1 MLVAA
6 QARGNT
12 AFVHGEYIVGVDIPA
27 HVVQYNGVVQVDD
40 SEPLAWFQGAATV
53 TLGEDWM
60 FEDGNYG
67 ALFASTIDQH
77 LAPSNHKECM
87 ILVYCCMRWSMMRT
101 CFHTLPYVK

>member
-12 AFVHGEYIVGVDIPA
+12 TFVHGEDIVGVVIPA
-27 HVVQYNGVVQVDD
+27 HVTQYIGVVQVDD
-40 SEPLAWFQGAATV
+40 SEPLAWYQGAATV

-67 ALFASTIDQH
+67 ASPASMIDQH
-77 LAPSNHKECM
+77 LAPSNHDECM
-87 ILVYCCMRWSMMRT
+87 ILVSCFMRWSMMRT